1 MIKAVP
7 VRPLEY
13 RSPATKTVRRVAPPR
28 VALLAV
34 ITCASGGVG
43 LTLLSPHVGHLLD
56 VNLDHLAAMN
66 PFRPLYYVIEIGAF
80 VMFAGTW
87 VAIVQ
92 LTRGLRAQR
101 EARAV
106 QTPWTRCSSTS
117 PKTLKPNE

>member
-1 MIKAVP
+1 MLL
-7 VRPLEY
+7 RPLDY
-13 RSPATKTVRRVAPPR
+13 RSPATKTVRRIAPPR

-34 ITCASGGVG
+34 ITCASGCVG
-43 LTLLSPHVGHLLD
+43 LTLLSPHLGNLLD
-56 VNLDHLAAMN
+56 VNLDHLGSMS

-87 VAIVQ
+87 AAIVQ

-106 QTPWTRCSSTS
+106 ETPWTRCSSTS
-117 PKTLKPNE
+117 PKTSKPNE